1 MVAGTNHLYTLLPI
15 LEAADETGQVPAQ
28 VAAAYFAVGGALELP
43 WYLHQLTNMP
53 VGNNWQALAREG
65 FRDDLDSQQRSITVS
80 VLQMENGA
88 ESISERVDAWLAQ
101 RPVPLARWRSMLA
114 ELRNASGSDY
124 AIYAVASR
132 ELQGLAQS
140 ARHG

>member
-1 MVAGTNHLYTLLPI
+1 
-15 LEAADETGQVPAQ
+15 
-28 VAAAYFAVGGALELP
+28 
-43 WYLHQLTNMP
+43 
-53 VGNNWQALAREG
+53 
-65 FRDDLDSQQRSITVS
+65 
-80 VLQMENGA
+80 VLQMENGS

-101 RPVPLARWRSMLA
+101 RPAPLARWRSMLA
-114 ELRNASGSDY
+114 ELRNASGNDY